1 MDGQGLARSSRD
13 PLYSRAPPGHLVTFT
28 PASASTRSRLASL
41 VSTSAAPWAASTSA
55 SRPATGLDQIHHAW
69 SPQAPA
75 SFLAVQHPY
84 TYTLCPLSRGPLGA
98 LHLSSAIKPMSNTG
112 YRSASPRIKHREQ
125 TSMLW
130 GQAQRSLGQA
140 PPPRSL
146 PHRASGANLYALGS
160 SPAFIGSSPPPR
172 SLPSCKPSPCI
183 KASEATLHASGQTP
197 PLVVG

>member
-1 MDGQGLARSSRD
+1 MA
-13 PLYSRAPPGHLVTFT
+13 FT
-28 PASASTRSRLASL
+28 PASASTRSRLASH
-41 VSTSAAPWAASTSA
+41 VSTSAAPRAASTSA

-75 SFLAVQHPY
+75 SFPAVQHPY
-84 TYTLCPLSRGPLGA
+84 TYTVCPLSQGPLGA

-130 GQAQRSLGQA
+130 GQAPRSLGQA
-140 PPPRSL
+140 PPLPRSL
-146 PHRASGANLYALGS
+146 LHQASGANLYALGS
-160 SPAFIGSSPPPR
+160 SPTFVGSCPPPR
-172 SLPSCKPSPCI
+172 SLPCSNHHLVS

-197 PLVVG
+197 SLVVG